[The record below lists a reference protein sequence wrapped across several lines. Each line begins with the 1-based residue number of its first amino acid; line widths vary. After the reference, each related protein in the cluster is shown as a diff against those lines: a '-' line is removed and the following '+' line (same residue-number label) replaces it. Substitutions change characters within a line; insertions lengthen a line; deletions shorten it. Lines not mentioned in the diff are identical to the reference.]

1 MEVEVESSH
10 IMEARV
16 IMEARIIM
24 VVGIMGTTEA
34 SLGVQM
40 VVGVGVE
47 ETAVEVEEEAAECC
61 LGTHCRLSKFI
72 EICSIEPLS
81 TSSPYR
87 YDLTG
92 SFKELMFR
100 ASFNWITYS

>member
-1 MEVEVESSH
+1 VESSH

-47 ETAVEVEEEAAECC
+47 ETAVEVEEEVEEEAAECC

>member
-34 SLGVQM
+34 SFGVQM

-47 ETAVEVEEEAAECC
+47 ETAVEVEEEVEEEAA
-61 LGTHCRLSKFI
+61 
-72 EICSIEPLS
+72 
-81 TSSPYR
+81 
-87 YDLTG
+87 
-92 SFKELMFR
+92 
-100 ASFNWITYS
+100 